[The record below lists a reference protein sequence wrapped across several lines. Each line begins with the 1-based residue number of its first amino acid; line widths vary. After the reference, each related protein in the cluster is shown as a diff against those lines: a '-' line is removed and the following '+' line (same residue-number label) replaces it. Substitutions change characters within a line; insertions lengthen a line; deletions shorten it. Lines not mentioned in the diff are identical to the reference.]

1 MGLEREMFTAHR
13 DILSKSPK
21 FNAQCNNEH
30 YAEGNTKKIELPDH
44 NPDIFTI
51 LLEYLYKGDYRPMK
65 GEELSDYRSADADA
79 RAAQTQ
85 READIY
91 ILAGYCQLWDLQQ
104 LVVEKI
110 RILEPLSAES
120 FSSVSKYIYDNSRGM
135 SVYREYFREEIAQH
149 LDDTTI
155 EPWVMNQMEQGGELA
170 TDIFLAVRDSRKAED
185 PDTEPGL
192 VTKTFLF

>member
-1 MGLEREMFTAHR
+1 
-13 DILSKSPK
+13 
-21 FNAQCNNEH
+21 
-30 YAEGNTKKIELPDH
+30 
-44 NPDIFTI
+44 
-51 LLEYLYKGDYRPMK
+51 
-65 GEELSDYRSADADA
+65 
-79 RAAQTQ
+79 
-85 READIY
+85 
-91 ILAGYCQLWDLQQ
+91 
-104 LVVEKI
+104 
-110 RILEPLSAES
+110 
-120 FSSVSKYIYDNSRGM
+120 M